1 MSVVVITAFVRI
13 NAPASAAGYVCSAVA
28 QSSVASTLLTA
39 AGAVTVVDGSGSQNC
54 SAATSRRLSAA
65 DSARQ
70 MQAVCPGAT
79 TTYVFT
85 VPVLVPPGGDAA
97 AAQNAVLALNAA
109 SYASLISGLET
120 ASGCSNIAYVT
131 TTTTATCGGG
141 GTTGCALPTAA
152 SAATGAC
159 AGSNLGLCIGLPVG
173 LGLGVIGA
181 AAIIAY
187 YYYAH
192 GRKRAINAYTAPS
205 PSS

>member
-1 MSVVVITAFVRI
+1 MSLKVVV
-13 NAPASAAGYVCSAVA
+13 
-28 QSSVASTLLTA
+28 LLFA
-39 AGAVTVVDGSGSQNC
+39 HFIC
-54 SAATSRRLSAA
+54 L
-65 DSARQ
+65 
-70 MQAVCPGAT
+70 
-79 TTYVFT
+79 F
-85 VPVLVPPGGDAA
+85 
-97 AAQNAVLALNAA
+97 
-109 SYASLISGLET
+109 
-120 ASGCSNIAYVT
+120 
-131 TTTTATCGGG
+131 CGGG